1 MKIETKSRLL
11 VFILCFF
18 IWAALTNI
26 WDLQEVT
33 AGLILSSIVT
43 LIAGQFLLKNART
56 KSIFFLVKTWIKYFL
71 VFLREMIK
79 ANLNVA
85 AIVIH
90 PKLPIKP
97 GIVKIKTGLTSESA
111 LTVLANSITLTPG
124 TMTVDI
130 NPEKHELYIHW
141 IRVVS
146 ANPHDVEE
154 NTKIISSVFEKTLL
168 EVLG

>member
-1 MKIETKSRLL
+1 MKIKTKSRLL
-11 VFILCFF
+11 VFIFCFF
-18 IWAALTNI
+18 IWVALTSI
-26 WDLQEVT
+26 RDIQEVI
-33 AGLILSSIVT
+33 AALILSFIVT
-43 LIAGQFLLKNART
+43 LIAGQFLIKNPRT
-56 KSIFFLVKTWIKYFL
+56 KSIFFLVKTWIKYFF
-71 VFLREMIK
+71 VFIWEMIK

-85 AIVIH
+85 VIVIH

-97 GIVKIKTGLTSESA
+97 GIVKIKTGLSSDAA

-141 IRVVS
+141 IKVVS
-146 ANPHDVEE
+146 QNPHDVEE
-154 NTKIISSVFEKTLL
+154 NTQIISSVFEKILL